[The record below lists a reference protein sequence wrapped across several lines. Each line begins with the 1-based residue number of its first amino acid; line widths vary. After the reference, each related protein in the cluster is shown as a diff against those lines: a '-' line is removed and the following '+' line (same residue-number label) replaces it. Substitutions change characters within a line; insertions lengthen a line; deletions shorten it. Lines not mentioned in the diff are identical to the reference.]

1 MTGTRRT
8 RRRGGA
14 PVAETDDEQYCEHV
28 KDFLRARMG
37 AAAVA
42 YGEHLAAAAGP
53 ADEREA
59 TYRVSVD
66 ELTTAWK
73 ENPEFGNALHEAT
86 ALGRTEPLKEYLASD
101 KPLSLANRL
110 GLIAII
116 ERLEQRIASLDLPAL
131 LAKNDIKRG
140 WAYPEPNKCTL
151 VSPRPS
157 KSLSRWLV
165 RVR

>member
-1 MTGTRRT
+1 VTGPRHARRS
-8 RRRGGA
+8 GGA

-59 TYRVSVD
+59 AYRVSVD

-73 ENPEFGNALHEAT
+73 ENPEFG
-86 ALGRTEPLKEYLASD
+86 
-101 KPLSLANRL
+101 
-110 GLIAII
+110 
-116 ERLEQRIASLDLPAL
+116 
-131 LAKNDIKRG
+131 
-140 WAYPEPNKCTL
+140 
-151 VSPRPS
+151 
-157 KSLSRWLV
+157 RWLV